1 MKPLSPADGPSQS
14 AARVDGGD
22 HGHADIQLED
32 ALERTN
38 LQRALHRVERNG
50 GAPGIDGITT
60 AELRPYLREHW
71 PALARAL
78 LSGTYQPRPVR
89 RVEIP
94 KPGGGVRQ
102 LGIPTVLDRFL
113 QQALLQALQP
123 SFERIF
129 AEQSY
134 GFRPKRS
141 AHQAVRAA
149 QALIREGY
157 GYVVDLDIAKF
168 FDRVNHDLLMGR
180 VAKRIKDPRILLL
193 VRRYL
198 EAGVLCEGL
207 KVEAV
212 EGTPQ
217 GGPLSPLLANILLTD
232 LDRELARRG
241 HRFVRYADDCNVYVR
256 SRRAGERVMAGLRRF
271 LATRLKLQVNEAK
284 SAVDRATER
293 PFLGFAFLG
302 GEAAKLRLDPESL
315 RRVRATIRTLTKRSQ
330 SIAMA
335 ERISRLNGYLVG
347 WVAYFALAE
356 TPSTFA
362 ELDGW
367 LRRRLRQCRWKEWK
381 WGHTRTRNLLRLGL
395 GARTA
400 KAGFSRKG
408 SWRMAGSPIL
418 SQTLD
423 RRYWQDEGLVS
434 IAERYAMFR
443 HA

>member
-1 MKPLSPADGPSQS
+1 VKPAQPLGGRSQS

-22 HGHADIQLED
+22 HGHASIQLED

-50 GAPGIDGITT
+50 GAPGIDGMTT
-60 AELRPYLREHW
+60 AELRPYLRTNW
-71 PALARAL
+71 PAIARAL
-78 LSGTYQPRPVR
+78 LVGSYRPSPVR

-94 KPGGGVRQ
+94 KPGGGTRP

-141 AHQAVRAA
+141 AHQAVKAA
-149 QALIREGY
+149 QALVREGY

-180 VAKRIKDPRILLL
+180 VAQRIKDPRILLL

-198 EAGVLCEGL
+198 ESGILVDGL
-207 KVEAV
+207 KVRTV

-217 GGPLSPLLANILLTD
+217 GGPLSPLLANILLHD
-232 LDRELARRG
+232 LDTELARRG

-284 SAVDRATER
+284 SAVDRATAR

-302 GEAAKLRLDPESL
+302 DETARVRLDPESL
-315 RRVRATIRTLTKRSQ
+315 RRVKARIRTLTKRSQ

-335 ERISRLNGYLVG
+335 ERIARLNRYLLG
-347 WVAYFALAE
+347 WVAYFSLAE
-356 TPSTFA
+356 TPSSFE

-367 LRRRLRQCRWKEWK
+367 LRRRMRQCRWKEWK
-381 WGHTRTRNLLRLGL
+381 WGPTRKRNLLRLGL
-395 GARTA
+395 DARSA
-400 KAGFSRKG
+400 RAGQSRKG

-418 SQTLD
+418 SRTLD
-423 RRYWQDEGLVS
+423 RRYWQNEGLVS
-434 IAERYAMFR
+434 IAGRYALFR